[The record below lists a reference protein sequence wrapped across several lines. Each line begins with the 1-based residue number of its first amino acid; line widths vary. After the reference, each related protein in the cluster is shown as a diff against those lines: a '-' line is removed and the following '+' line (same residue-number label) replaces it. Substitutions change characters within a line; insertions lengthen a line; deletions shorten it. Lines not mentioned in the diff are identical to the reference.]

1 MGGSFRRH
9 GTACAAVIALAILC
23 VSVTSTNARPATK
36 IKPRKMDETTLSLR
50 SPILDMHLPLEVPV
64 RSSTNRLARVEPPAG
79 ARFFTINQVL
89 AKQAGLPARR
99 LAAAVVADD
108 LASDAAS
115 PNPVLPPVSDEPF
128 GLFAFRAPEGAL
140 WTKWRALSTR
150 LSGEADA
157 LARCRADVA
166 TCSPATLQFLAVVS
180 GAATHEGRARIAMVN
195 HAVNAS
201 VRYTADF
208 AQHGVADRWSA
219 PIETFASG
227 RGDCEDYAI
236 AKFVAL
242 REAGMAA
249 TDLRLLLVRDLVSRQ
264 DHAVLAARQDGH
276 WLVLDNRWDG
286 LSGSAATARFM
297 PLFALDDDG
306 VKLFAAPYAVRPVH
320 ESEADITPA
329 SDDATIGGA
338 MLTTLL

>member
-1 MGGSFRRH
+1 MGGSFRRN

-23 VSVTSTNARPATK
+23 VSTSSIAAKSATK
-36 IKPRKMDETTLSLR
+36 VKPRKVDETALSLR
-50 SPILDMHLPLEVPV
+50 SPILDMHLPLDVPA
-64 RSSTNRLARVEPPAG
+64 RSSTNRLVPVEPPAV

-99 LAAAVVADD
+99 LAAAGGADD
-108 LASDAAS
+108 VASDAAS
-115 PNPVLPPVSDEPF
+115 PNPVPPPVSDEPF

-140 WTKWRALSTR
+140 WTKWRSLSTR
-150 LSGEADA
+150 LSVDGEA
-157 LARCRADVA
+157 LAHCRADLA
-166 TCSPATLQFLAVVS
+166 TCPPAALHFLAVVS
-180 GAATHEGRARIAMVN
+180 GAAIQEGRARIAMVN

-201 VRYTADF
+201 VRYTADV

-249 TDLRLLLVRDLVSRQ
+249 TDLRLLLVRDLVSQQ

-276 WLVLDNRWDG
+276 WLFLDNRWDD
-286 LSGSAATARFM
+286 LSGLPATTRFM

-306 VKLFAAPYAVRPVH
+306 VKLFAAPYALRPVH
-320 ESEADITPA
+320 ESEADIAPA
-329 SDDATIGGA
+329 GDDVTIGGA
-338 MLTTLL
+338 MLTMQL